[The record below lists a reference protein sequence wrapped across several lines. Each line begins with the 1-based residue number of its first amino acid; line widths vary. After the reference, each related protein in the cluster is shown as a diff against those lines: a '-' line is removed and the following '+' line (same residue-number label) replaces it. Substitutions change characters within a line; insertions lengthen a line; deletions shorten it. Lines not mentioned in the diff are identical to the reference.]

1 MTEKD
6 LQLTHDR
13 WESIVLNR
21 AIDVYGVNNQID
33 QAEQE
38 LIELLDA
45 LKHRR
50 RPDRITNIYEELA
63 DVDIMLD
70 QLKLIFHCEE
80 NCIEHSG
87 AEAGAVGTADEG
99 RAEA

>member
-1 MTEKD
+1 MTQKD

-21 AIDVYGVNNQID
+21 AIEVYGVNNQID

-38 LIELLDA
+38 MIELLD
-45 LKHRR
+45 
-50 RPDRITNIYEELA
+50 
-63 DVDIMLD
+63 
-70 QLKLIFHCEE
+70 
-80 NCIEHSG
+80 
-87 AEAGAVGTADEG
+87 AEAGAVGTANEG